1 MGIKNVTKRLFD
13 PRSFALRT
21 FCPHGCFV
29 PRKFCLR
36 TFCPSRRCLQILCR
50 RVFFSGCFVPSDVL
64 SLRMFCPGTIC
75 FPDVLSY
82 RTFCPSGCF
91 VSGRFDSGRF
101 VWVPSL
107 QGSEVFC
114 QIFCRK
120 FCWKKYFNPVCL
132 VIKYTSPANFSKKM
146 VKTFSGLLWVKEISN
161 LKMLIGQYCID

>member
-1 MGIKNVTKRLFD
+1 MVVLSHG
-13 PRSFALRT
+13 SFVSGRFVPPDVVYECYVA
-21 FCPHGCFV
+21 GCFS
-29 PRKFCLR
+29 L
-36 TFCPSRRCLQILCR
+36 
-50 RVFFSGCFVPSDVL
+50 DVL
-64 SLRMFCPGTIC
+64 SL
-75 FPDVLSY
+75 

-91 VSGRFDSGRF
+91 VPGRF
-101 VWVPSL
+101 VSQTFYPIGHFVPPDVLSQDVL
-107 QGSEVFC
+107 TPDVLYGYHLSRDLRFFC